1 MWIKLKLLV
10 IYILILLIG
19 MVFIGYWVYLMVYDL
34 VCEREY

>member
-1 MWIKLKLLV
+1 MWIKLKLLG